1 MRLDKWLK
9 VVLIY
14 KQRSKA
20 TEAIDSN
27 KIRVN
32 GDIAKAAKILKIGDL
47 ITISRELGHY
57 QYTVLKLAEKNISR
71 EQAKEMYD
79 LVTPEDTGTED
90 EKMIKKV
97 ERVQKQEN
105 RKDWNK
111 MHDDKKKQRKLRSY
125 KYRSDIE

>member
-20 TEAIDSN
+20 TDAIDNN

-32 GDIAKAAKILKIGDL
+32 GEIAKAAKTLKLGDV
-47 ITISRELGHY
+47 ITISRELGDY

-79 LVTPEDTGTED
+79 LVAPEDTGTDE
-90 EKMIKKV
+90 EKMIKKE

-111 MHDDKKKQRKLRSY
+111 MHDDKKKQRKIRSY
-125 KYRSDIE
+125 KYGSD

>member
-20 TEAIDSN
+20 TDAIDNN

-32 GDIAKAAKILKIGDL
+32 GDIAKAAKNLKIGDV
-47 ITISRELGHY
+47 ITISKELGAY

-79 LVTPEDTGTED
+79 LVAPEDTGTDE
-90 EKMIKKV
+90 EKMIKKE

-111 MHDDKKKQRKLRSY
+111 MHDNKKQQRQLRSH
-125 KYRSDIE
+125 KYGSE